1 MKNHSVIEEKCLKD
15 KLIINES
22 IFAIG
27 NGYIGVRGNFEE
39 GYCGELET
47 IRGTYINAFHDVVG
61 MTYAEKAYG
70 FPETMQ
76 RQLNVIDSQ
85 TLIIELEDGERVTSL
100 SNGVTNYKR
109 FLNLKEG
116 YVTRSFTYYSKKN
129 KSLRVTYKRMIS
141 FKQKELFLINLEIE
155 PITYRGEI
163 KVIST
168 LDADVSNFT
177 DKDDPRVASSHGNLL
192 NVVHASCN
200 NNLSIVAKTSNSEL
214 FCACSSILKSSLKEK
229 DCKILKNNNEKQ
241 VEEVRWFFLKE
252 KTTFTKIS
260 IYTDTLRHRNPKED
274 GFRILESI
282 KNLDFN
288 YWVAEQTSYLRGFWE
303 DTYIDIK
310 GERAL
315 QEGLKF
321 NVFQLLQSVGKDK
334 YSNISAKGLTGEG
347 YEGHYFWDTEIF
359 VFPVFL
365 LTNLDIAKSL
375 LMYRYNILESAKEL
389 AKIMGH
395 KQGALFP
402 WRTISGTECSGYFP
416 AGTAQYHISGDI
428 AYAFIS
434 YYLATNDIQF
444 MYDFGA
450 EVLFETAR
458 LWIDVGHKKDN
469 RFLIDC
475 VTGPDEYTAIVNN
488 NYYTNAIAKYNLY
501 WANKIYNELVKDFS
515 ENQML
520 NLLQKLNI
528 STIELNHFKSISD
541 IMYLP
546 YNKELDINPQD
557 DSFLNKKIW
566 DFEGTKKDQYP
577 LLMNFHPLTIYRHQV
592 LKQSDT
598 VLSHLLLEDYTE
610 DSTIKNSY
618 DYYDKLTT
626 HDSSL
631 ASCVS
636 SMIACKLGYEDKAY
650 NYFMETARLDL
661 DNTHNNTKDGL
672 HMANMGGS
680 FMGIIYGFA
689 GLRIKEEGISF
700 RPMISSKWEDYKFKI
715 KFQNRSIHL
724 DVNKYKTIIKIKGEP
739 LKIKVYDEQYM
750 VYDTVEIPLQ
760 KEIVQC
766 TN

>member
-1 MKNHSVIEEKCLKD
+1 MKHYSIVEERIIKED
-15 KLIINES
+15 LIKNES

-39 GYCGELET
+39 GYNNESDT
-47 IRGTYINAFHDVVG
+47 IRGTYINAFHDVVE

-85 TLIIELEDGERVTSL
+85 TIIIELEDGEIISSL
-100 SNGVTNYKR
+100 SGRIKEYKR
-109 FLNLKEG
+109 WLNLKDG
-116 YVTRSFTYYSKKN
+116 YVERSFIYYNKDN
-129 KSLRVTYKRMIS
+129 KSLKLKYKRMIS
-141 FKQKELFLINLEIE
+141 FIQLELFLINLEIE
-155 PITYRGEI
+155 PITYTGEI
-163 KVIST
+163 TVTSS
-168 LDADVSNFT
+168 LNGDVSNFT
-177 DKDDPRVASSHGNLL
+177 DKDDPRVASSHGSLL
-192 NVVHASCN
+192 NVIDISYED
-200 NNLSIVAKTSNSEL
+200 NLSVVTQTSNSEL
-214 FCACSSILKSSLKEK
+214 ICACTSMLKSSLRKE
-229 DCKILKNNNEKQ
+229 DHKISKSSNGKQ
-241 VEEVRWFFLKE
+241 VEEVHKFILKE
-252 KTTFTKIS
+252 KTTFTKTT
-260 IYTDTLRHRNPKED
+260 IYTDTLRHKKPKED
-274 GFRILESI
+274 GQTILESI
-282 KNLDFN
+282 MNLEFN
-288 YWVAEQTSYLRGFWE
+288 YWMGKQKDYLKRFW
-303 DTYIDIK
+303 DNTYIDIK
-310 GERAL
+310 GEKGL
-315 QEGLKF
+315 QDGLQF
-321 NVFQLLQSVGKDK
+321 NMFQLLQSVGKDK

-365 LTNLDIAKSL
+365 LTNLDIAKNL
-375 LMYRYNILESAKEL
+375 LMYRYNILGSAKEL

-402 WRTISGTECSGYFP
+402 WRTISGKECSGYFP

-450 EVLFETAR
+450 EILFETAR
-458 LWIDVGHKKDN
+458 LWIDVGHKKDG

-501 WANKIYNELVKDFS
+501 WANKIYYELVKSFS
-515 ENQML
+515 ESQVL
-520 NLLQKLNI
+520 SLLQKLNI

-546 YNKELDINPQD
+546 YSKELDINPQD

-566 DFEGTKKDQYP
+566 DFDGTQSDQYP

-598 VLSHLLLEDYTE
+598 VLSHLLLEDYTKY
-610 DSTIKNSY
+610 STIKNSY

-715 KFQNRSIHL
+715 RFQNRTIHL
-724 DVNKYKTIIKIKGEP
+724 DINKYKTIIEIKGEP
-739 LKIKVYDEQYM
+739 LQIKVYDELYM
-750 VYDTVEIPLQ
+750 VYDTIEIPLQ
-760 KEIVQC
+760 MEIVQC